1 MMTRRSG
8 RPADKIKVVKS
19 QPDIALRAV
28 KFFTPKTMQGPEI
41 IKAFIEIT
49 GDKECLSTMQPTH
62 VFSQK
67 LFWHAV
73 LFKIG
78 HVDTVCDKMMYF
90 PSMSNEGIQI
100 TPIRKRATLL
110 TIPRVRAD
118 INNQEIENQLCY
130 SGTVQRIWSQTWKEY
145 PTIAN
150 GNRLVT
156 FLPSG
161 GKEIPLFIICK
172 CQKLVLSYKG
182 QQTICM
188 RCNAEDHLTTECP
201 KKSLKLCHL
210 CASEDHQY
218 RDCPER
224 DAENNNIENTEEVV
238 TQRDTEENAV
248 KENNEEVVTRR
259 GDDTTPEERIE
270 ASDESERESETIT
283 GDDLVIDE
291 SQQTPEKRLTYLPQV
306 NQIRAEL
313 VKSSARRTRQE
324 TPPKERTDDAS
335 PKPQRALRKKTAQQS
350 LEKNF
355 NETET

>member
-1 MMTRRSG
+1 
-8 RPADKIKVVKS
+8 
-19 QPDIALRAV
+19 
-28 KFFTPKTMQGPEI
+28 
-41 IKAFIEIT
+41 
-49 GDKECLSTMQPTH
+49 
-62 VFSQK
+62 
-67 LFWHAV
+67 
-73 LFKIG
+73 
-78 HVDTVCDKMMYF
+78 
-90 PSMSNEGIQI
+90 
-100 TPIRKRATLL
+100 
-110 TIPRVRAD
+110 
-118 INNQEIENQLCY
+118 
-130 SGTVQRIWSQTWKEY
+130 
-145 PTIAN
+145 
-150 GNRLVT
+150 
-156 FLPSG
+156 
-161 GKEIPLFIICK
+161 
-172 CQKLVLSYKG
+172 
-182 QQTICM
+182 M

-335 PKPQRALRKKTAQQS
+335 PKPQRAPRKKKAQQS